1 MDNSKMTTNFANE
14 INYTNIEKEEY
25 YATKKLSG
33 FSAACIGASFVIN
46 LAIIAYALIST
57 LAA

>member
-1 MDNSKMTTNFANE
+1 MTTNFANE